1 MSRHNIGFPLSAG
14 GGGRGGEEG
23 RAANGASALPEI
35 SPCAGSGRKLWRRGR
50 RGVEWRSGGGGG
62 GCVCVCVCVE
72 AGVRARGS
80 LTYDSSQVNLTW
92 SAFARFKMRSFSA
105 LMYIPN
111 FLIRYLLLS
120 MTI

>member
-14 GGGRGGEEG
+14 GGGAERVGQPMAPPLYQKSARALEAVENCGGG
-23 RAANGASALPEI
+23 ADVGWNGAA
-35 SPCAGSGRKLWRRGR
+35 AGEGEG
-50 RGVEWRSGGGGG
+50 
-62 GCVCVCVCVE
+62 VCVCVCVE